1 MAVGVVGTIV
11 PVVPGLPLVWAA
23 ALVYG
28 LGAGFGT
35 VGVLAFTLIT
45 ALALAGVFLGFA
57 MPRRAALRG
66 GAARPSMWLGGALAV
81 VGFFVVPLVGL
92 LIGGVLGV
100 FLGEIVRTGD
110 ATAAWRAT
118 AATIRGFGVAAVAQL
133 AIGLAVVAVW
143 ASWVLVG

>member
-1 MAVGVVGTIV
+1 MAQLARTCRVHDSALVALVAVAMAVGVVGTIV

-81 VGFFVVPLVGL
+81 VG
-92 LIGGVLGV
+92 
-100 FLGEIVRTGD
+100 
-110 ATAAWRAT
+110 
-118 AATIRGFGVAAVAQL
+118 
-133 AIGLAVVAVW
+133 
-143 ASWVLVG
+143 